1 MDSVKDSANKKSSTA
16 GLSPIEEVD
25 LVDHFHSNET
35 INKHHD
41 LKTQNKHH
49 DLKTQNKHHDLKR
62 QNKHH
67 DLKRQTQGRKME
79 TSSLLVEADVS
90 LDTTGV

>member
-1 MDSVKDSANKKSSTA
+1 MDSVKDSANKKSSMA

-25 LVDHFHSNET
+25 LVEHFHSDET
-35 INKHHD
+35 INKHC
-41 LKTQNKHH
+41 
-49 DLKTQNKHHDLKR
+49 DLKR

-79 TSSLLVEADVS
+79 TSPLP

>member
-1 MDSVKDSANKKSSTA
+1 MDSVKDSAHKKSSMA

-25 LVDHFHSNET
+25 LADHFHSDET
-35 INKHHD
+35 INKHRD
-41 LKTQNKHH
+41 LKT
-49 DLKTQNKHHDLKR
+49 

>member
-1 MDSVKDSANKKSSTA
+1 MDSVKDSAHKKSSMA

-25 LVDHFHSNET
+25 LVDHFHSDET
-35 INKHHD
+35 INMHHD
-41 LKTQNKHH
+41 LK
-49 DLKTQNKHHDLKR
+49 
-62 QNKHH
+62 
-67 DLKRQTQGRKME
+67 TQGRKME